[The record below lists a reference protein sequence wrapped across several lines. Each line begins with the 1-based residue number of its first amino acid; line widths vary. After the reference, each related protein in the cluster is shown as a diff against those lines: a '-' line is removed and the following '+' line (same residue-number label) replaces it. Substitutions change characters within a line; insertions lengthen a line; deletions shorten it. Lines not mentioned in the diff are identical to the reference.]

1 MESLHASFV
10 TSGSRSANVTYQG
23 KQPCRIFCFSA
34 PRDGHLGNEKL
45 TPAYFLRSPLDALT
59 RAVLPDSW
67 AQHASRRKCQH
78 CNDIR
83 ALLDFP

>member
-1 MESLHASFV
+1 MVPF
-10 TSGSRSANVTYQG
+10 
-23 KQPCRIFCFSA
+23 
-34 PRDGHLGNEKL
+34 DGHLGNKKL
-45 TPAYFLRSPLDALT
+45 AAAYFLGSPLAAST

-67 AQHASRRKCQH
+67 AQHTSRRKCQH